1 MSDQTLDQSRYGR
14 ALATAPG
21 GVHLDSR
28 EAASAPVVLALL
40 LADGLVQLDG
50 QMLTIPAQ
58 GRPFLRNAASFFDQY
73 LARAKPAGPA
83 YSSSV

>member
-1 MSDQTLDQSRYGR
+1 M
-14 ALATAPG
+14 
-21 GVHLDSR
+21 
-28 EAASAPVVLALL
+28 VLALL